1 MIRLA
6 EDGDADA
13 VAALINAINSLDGP
27 APALPM
33 TADVVRRDLIGA
45 RARAKLL
52 VAVHDGRV
60 VGFATAGAI
69 YDAERQADAL
79 MLLDLYVM
87 PGSRRRGLARQVQ
100 AHGDRALARGVEPV
114 EVQRLVGL
122 VGAQRER
129 QCGRRRRQRRRGPP
143 EPVAPLHASTSCTR
157 ARRRASRWRNCTPSS
172 T

>member
-1 MIRLA
+1 MIRVA

-13 VAALINAINSLDGP
+13 VTALINAINSLDGP

-87 PGSRRRGLARQVQ
+87 PGSRRRGLAR
-100 AHGDRALARGVEPV
+100 ALMAALAADAEARGAGCLWWGVDQGDDEATAFYRAIGA
-114 EVQRLVGL
+114 ESEGQFSGELLEGAALRRL
-122 VGAQRER
+122 AAEH
-129 QCGRRRRQRRRGPP
+129 RG
-143 EPVAPLHASTSCTR
+143 
-157 ARRRASRWRNCTPSS
+157 
-172 T
+172 